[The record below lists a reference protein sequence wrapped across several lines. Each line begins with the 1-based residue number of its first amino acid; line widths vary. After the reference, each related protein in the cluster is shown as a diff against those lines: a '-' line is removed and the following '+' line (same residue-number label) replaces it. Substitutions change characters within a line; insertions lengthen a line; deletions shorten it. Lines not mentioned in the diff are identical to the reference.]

1 MGFGKF
7 IGILAKEAGKTVAK
21 EAVYGLVEENQD
33 KVVSAIKDAVSD
45 TIHSMVAGKESI
57 ERWAEIVT
65 EGADKIIKETVET
78 ENLRYVG
85 GKLKFAFSERNP
97 QKIDVSFEL
106 YFLDS
111 ANEWQKKVATS
122 DVYASVFTDDSL
134 EELRVA
140 GMIEYSIEG

>member
-1 MGFGKF
+1 MGFGKI

-85 GKLKFAFSERNP
+85 GKLRFAFSKRNP

-122 DVYASVFTDDSL
+122 DVYASAFTDDSL
-134 EELRVA
+134 DELRTA

>member
-1 MGFGKF
+1 MGFGKL

-21 EAVYGLVEENQD
+21 EAVSGLVEENQD

-57 ERWAEIVT
+57 ERWAKIVT
-65 EGADKIIKETVET
+65 EGADKIIKETEET

-85 GKLKFAFSERNP
+85 GKLKFAFSKGNP

-106 YFLDS
+106 YFLGS

-134 EELRVA
+134 EELRAA